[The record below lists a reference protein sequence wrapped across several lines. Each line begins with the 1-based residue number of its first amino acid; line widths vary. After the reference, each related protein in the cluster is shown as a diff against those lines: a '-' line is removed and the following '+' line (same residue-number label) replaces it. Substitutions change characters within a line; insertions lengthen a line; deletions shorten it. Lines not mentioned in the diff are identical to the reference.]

1 MLNII
6 VNFVTVYTFRWA
18 KINLFLFV
26 IIEQTDN
33 NRRPGNRRLKGSLP
47 KRFGQITRQIPVVF
61 FLKRFGGIQ
70 IPEFQRSLHLEHDE
84 RKIPLRR
91 GVAGAFGFKHR
102 GQYPGAQAQCG
113 DAHAR
118 RK

>member
-1 MLNII
+1 M
-6 VNFVTVYTFRWA
+6 TVYTFRWA

-61 FLKRFGGIQ
+61 FLKDLGGRGKDLIFFPDDIQ
-70 IPEFQRSLHLEHDE
+70 
-84 RKIPLRR
+84 
-91 GVAGAFGFKHR
+91 AGF
-102 GQYPGAQAQCG
+102 QCG
-113 DAHAR
+113 
-118 RK
+118 RKGAEA